1 MVLMLLFACEIH
13 KKIDLIEKK
22 YAQCHFYMLESV
34 QKIYK
39 NDKYLHVF
47 LFIFHAYIM
56 SYVKY

>member
-1 MVLMLLFACEIH
+1 MVLMLLFASEIH

-39 NDKYLHVF
+39 NDNIYMFFYLYF
-47 LFIFHAYIM
+47 MLI
-56 SYVKY
+56 S

>member
-1 MVLMLLFACEIH
+1 MSFL
-13 KKIDLIEKK
+13 
-22 YAQCHFYMLESV
+22 YAGSV